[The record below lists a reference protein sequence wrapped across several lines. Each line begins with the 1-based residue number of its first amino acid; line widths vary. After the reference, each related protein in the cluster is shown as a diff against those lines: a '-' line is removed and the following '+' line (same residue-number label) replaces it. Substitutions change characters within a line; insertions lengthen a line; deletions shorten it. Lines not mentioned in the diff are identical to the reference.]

1 MSNFSFFGF
10 QYGTP
15 RKPPNKPA
23 PQMSN
28 ISKERSKRYSFSRP
42 SSQPKVGE
50 VRYVFDKF
58 DTNKDGRI
66 SREEYKS
73 ALKTLDKDIAE
84 GEIAKTFKAL
94 DSDGDGFVGFTEF
107 VEMFNMGNDEARK
120 ADIESAFRV
129 FDLDGN
135 GKISAEELSLVLKKL
150 GENCSLGAC
159 RNMVKGVD
167 SDGDGKQL
175 NSSPHPFLQHSCP
188 PNPISVPIRS
198 FHSRPPPAFL
208 GGDSL
213 LIGRKSCR
221 IIRIVGAVPL
231 ISHCRFGWSY

>member
-1 MSNFSFFGF
+1 MSNFSFFRF

-15 RKPPNKPA
+15 RKSPNKPA

-28 ISKERSKRYSFSRP
+28 ISKETTQVSFSKERFKRSRFSRP
-42 SSQPKVGE
+42 SSQPKVEE

-58 DTNKDGRI
+58 DMNKDGRI

-94 DSDGDGFVGFTEF
+94 DSDGDGFIGFTEF
-107 VEMFNMGNDEARK
+107 VETFNMGNDEARK

-159 RNMVKGVD
+159 RNMVKAVD
-167 SDGDGKQL
+167 SDGDGLIDMNEFTKMMG
-175 NSSPHPFLQHSCP
+175 
-188 PNPISVPIRS
+188 S
-198 FHSRPPPAFL
+198 FKTPT
-208 GGDSL
+208 
-213 LIGRKSCR
+213 
-221 IIRIVGAVPL
+221 V
-231 ISHCRFGWSY
+231 